1 MGAFF
6 RFLVRLP
13 IFKPVMRFLVGMIAI
28 PIFRFILRHV
38 IRLQDMDKELEK
50 DLEQWFRGAL
60 LLLVATQNM
69 ENELFGWIDWIFAA
83 GSSGDSS
90 GVPKADM
97 RDISYQIVTA
107 LRIMLAVGVT
117 EAMPDQELFAIIY
130 PGPPKLK
137 FQRGRV
143 LWGIY
148 EQTWPFLKG
157 LACRHL
163 DRSSQMFA
171 IAAAIFPGTTGW
183 VCYFLAITQYLI
195 IGLVTSR
202 SRAMDA
208 LEKFDQEV
216 LRRREKLKEQ
226 ISDAAHLGDEVPRP
240 APYERINP
248 PGIPDPKVPPETP
261 TGI

>member
-6 RFLVRLP
+6 QFLVRLP
-13 IFKPVMRFLVGMIAI
+13 IFKAVMRFLVGMIAI

-69 ENELFGWIDWIFAA
+69 ESQLFAWINLIFPSGSPSGILKIDWNEV
-83 GSSGDSS
+83 SD
-90 GVPKADM
+90 
-97 RDISYQIVTA
+97 QIVTA

-137 FQRGRV
+137 FERGRI
-143 LWGIY
+143 LSGIY

-171 IAAAIFPGTTGW
+171 IAAAIFPGKTGW
-183 VCYFLAITQYLI
+183 VCYFLAITQYLV

-216 LRRREKLKEQ
+216 QRRREKLKEQ
-226 ISDAAHLGDEVPRP
+226 ITDAVHLGDEVPRP
-240 APYERINP
+240 APYETIHPPRIPSQIDAPLDRPESP
-248 PGIPDPKVPPETP
+248 PP
-261 TGI
+261 